1 MPPPIVRPGLAKIRP
16 LVVRE
21 RVVRLIS
28 ASDARLHALLAGA
41 DVLTEGRAVE
51 ENGRLVYYGST
62 SVVLSADGAGIDL
75 ESLAL
80 LAHFDPHL
88 RTRVLRLACTE
99 SVRRAGAPAEPIHSE
114 VSVLVRADAVVL
126 IVDLTSVVRD
136 AHTTSARR

>member
-1 MPPPIVRPGLAKIRP
+1 MPPPVARPGLAKIRP

-41 DVLTEGRAVE
+41 DVMTEGRSVE
-51 ENGRLVYYGST
+51 ESGRLVYYGST
-62 SVVLSADGAGIDL
+62 SVVLSAERAGTDL

-80 LAHFDPHL
+80 LARFDPHL

-99 SVRRAGAPAEPIHSE
+99 SVRRAGTPIEPISSE
-114 VSVLVRADAVVL
+114 VAILVRGGDVV
-126 IVDLTSVVRD
+126 IVVDLTSVVRD
-136 AHTTSARR
+136 ARTTSARR